1 MEMTE
6 EPRPLEDAARA
17 LIEGLSR
24 EHKSIEALKK
34 HVEAQLKALHNQE
47 RELIE
52 ETTQHASQE
61 VNRLQKL
68 RNKRAEALQKLTPL
82 LGLESP
88 DVPLADVIT
97 ALQSE
102 LGDHELTKALDSLST
117 TIPGDALATR
127 ERCKEL
133 AYSLQYALH
142 LGHELIGSIQG
153 ATVPPPVQ
161 VYTADGHKKLPT
173 SRRMMVN
180 KVG

>member
-1 MEMTE
+1 METTE
-6 EPRPLEDAARA
+6 APHPLEDAARD
-17 LIEGLSR
+17 LIDGLYQ

-47 RELIE
+47 RETVE
-52 ETTQHASQE
+52 ETTQRASQE

-68 RNKRAEALQKLTPL
+68 RTSRDQALQEITPI
-82 LGLESP
+82 LGLENPAPS
-88 DVPLADVIT
+88 LSEVIA

-102 LGDHELTKALDSLST
+102 LGDHELTEALRNLNNS
-117 TIPGDALATR
+117 IPEDALATR

-161 VYTADGHKKLPT
+161 VYTADGNKKLPT

>member
-1 MEMTE
+1 METIE
-6 EPRPLEDAARA
+6 EPRPLEDAVRT
-17 LIEGLSR
+17 LIDGLNK
-24 EHKSIEALKK
+24 EHQSIEALKK
-34 HVEAQLKALHNQE
+34 HVETQLKALHNQE
-47 RELIE
+47 REVIE

-68 RNKRAEALQKLTPL
+68 RNVREQALQEIIPMLKLPGTDL
-82 LGLESP
+82 
-88 DVPLADVIT
+88 PLANVIT

-102 LGDHELTKALDSLST
+102 LGDHELTEALRALSNN
-117 TIPGDALATR
+117 IPEDALATR